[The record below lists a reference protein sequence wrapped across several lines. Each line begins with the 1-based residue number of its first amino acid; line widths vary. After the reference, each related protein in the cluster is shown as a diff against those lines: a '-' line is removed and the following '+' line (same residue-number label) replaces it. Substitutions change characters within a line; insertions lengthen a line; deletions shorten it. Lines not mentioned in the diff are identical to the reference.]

1 MRHKK
6 AMVVLLGIWVCI
18 FLVFLLCK
26 ELIEADRQ
34 NVRLEFELTEQL
46 QINAEL
52 RSKNNFLI
60 NEIKQCR

>member
-1 MRHKK
+1 MKHKK
-6 AMVVLLGIWVCI
+6 AIVVLGVWVGI
-18 FLVFLLCK
+18 FLVLLLCK
-26 ELIEADRQ
+26 ELIELDKQ
-34 NVRLEFELTEQL
+34 NRRLKIKLTEQL